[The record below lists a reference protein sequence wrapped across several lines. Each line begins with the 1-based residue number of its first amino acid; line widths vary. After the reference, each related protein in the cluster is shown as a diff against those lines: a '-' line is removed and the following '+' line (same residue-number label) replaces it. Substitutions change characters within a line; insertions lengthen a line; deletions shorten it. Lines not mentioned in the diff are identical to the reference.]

1 MEEAATKKI
10 LNDPSVAKYCVAV
23 NNYKAQALILH
34 TTSSSSSAA
43 ASLPVISRVFFS
55 FGYGTLQV
63 GITS

>member
-10 LNDPSVAKYCVAV
+10 LDDPSAAKYCVAV
-23 NNYKAQALILH
+23 NNYKAQALVLH

-55 FGYGTLQV
+55 FGCNLQA
-63 GITS
+63 GIAS